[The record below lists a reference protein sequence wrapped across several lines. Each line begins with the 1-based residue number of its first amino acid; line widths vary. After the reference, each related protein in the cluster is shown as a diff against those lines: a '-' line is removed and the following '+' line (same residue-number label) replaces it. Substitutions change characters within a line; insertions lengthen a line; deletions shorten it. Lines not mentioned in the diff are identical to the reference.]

1 MIALQPAMT
10 IIVLTLVMVMA
21 MAMTMTM
28 AKVKAMMMMMLGDLK
43 MPKEFFQTMI
53 SRVFD
58 NR

>member
-10 IIVLTLVMVMA
+10 IMVLTLVMVMA

-28 AKVKAMMMMMLGDLK
+28 AKVKAMMMMLGDLK